1 MDEKEGRG
9 GVGSEES
16 RESRDSITLTVE
28 VIGES
33 CPFQICAVTVGKD
46 LNPTH
51 INGITGVVNL

>member
-1 MDEKEGRG
+1 M
-9 GVGSEES
+9 GSEES

>member
-1 MDEKEGRG
+1 M
-9 GVGSEES
+9 
-16 RESRDSITLTVE
+16 TVE

-33 CPFQICAVTVGKD
+33 CPFQICAVTVGKIYDLRAATHAD